1 MLQAAAAQDYRS
13 FYDRE
18 ISIRESALYPPFSD
32 LFRFVVSDEDE
43 GKAIDSAARCAAWL
57 KRSLSSDYIVMGPG
71 PSPLAKQSGLFRY
84 QVVVKAPAGKRRECS
99 AAAVKLRKLF
109 EEDKSAA
116 RLLTLDINPFSFI

>member
-1 MLQAAAAQDYRS
+1 
-13 FYDRE
+13 
-18 ISIRESALYPPFSD
+18 
-32 LFRFVVSDEDE
+32 
-43 GKAIDSAARCAAWL
+43 
-57 KRSLSSDYIVMGPG
+57 MGPG